1 MHKISGKTY
10 KKIMFAVSFLACLML
25 AGEALLIHMKDQ
37 SLKDKAQ
44 EAMKTNTKEKV
55 IPVTQQSA
63 IRETKKMEPK
73 IRVLLMDSGYDTY
86 QHTKVSVLIQGM
98 TVSSGSGLMGIAMHI
113 FATSILVLVAG
124 NIYRVKHTKKGA
136 VLALIC
142 GVLAMTAGMVVFNY
156 FITPYFI
163 TPDLADTA
171 AVAANRE
178 VVKTLLVPVIV
189 PFNLI
194 KAGVN
199 SVVTFLVYKTVSR
212 HLVHGENWKKEPG
225 VKQAQPEQ

>member
-1 MHKISGKTY
+1 MNEKVRKLVTMAMLAALSIVLVYVIHFPI
-10 KKIMFAVSFLACLML
+10 FPAASFLEYDPADIPILIGTFAYGPL
-25 AGEALLIHMKDQ
+25 AG
-37 SLKDKAQ
+37 
-44 EAMKTNTKEKV
+44 
-55 IPVTQQSA
+55 
-63 IRETKKMEPK
+63 
-73 IRVLLMDSGYDTY
+73 VLLTVV
-86 QHTKVSVLIQGM
+86 VSVIQGM

-136 VLALIC
+136 VLALVC
-142 GVLAMTAGMVVFNY
+142 GVLAMTAGMVVFN
-156 FITPYFI
+156 YFI